1 MKRLINKLQRSLCR
15 ALPIML
21 SVLLILGSFP
31 VFAVP
36 SSDADAQTYPDGALL
51 IGTEEE
57 LLAFVQ
63 NCSLDSYSKGLKVF
77 LTQNITLHAA
87 DFSGIP
93 YFAGEFDGGDH
104 VIDGVSLAAGG
115 STRGFFRYVAQG
127 AVVKNLTVRG
137 VICPQGTKATVGGIA
152 ADNRGTTA
160 WLPL

>member
-21 SVLLILGSFP
+21 SALLILGSFP

-36 SSDADAQTYPDGALL
+36 TSAGDENAQAYPDGALL
-51 IGTEEE
+51 IDTEEE

-77 LTQNITLHAA
+77 LTQNITLHAT

-104 VIDGVSLAAGG
+104 VIDGV
-115 STRGFFRYVAQG
+115 
-127 AVVKNLTVRG
+127 
-137 VICPQGTKATVGGIA
+137 
-152 ADNRGTTA
+152 
-160 WLPL
+160 